1 MWASRPV
8 RGLPCCLRWR
18 ACCAVRGKLCTGCT
32 TTRRHDKPRAR
43 YGHWRM
49 RALGGWNAR
58 RVGGCGQAKGHL
70 AAVQDGVMHVV
81 EVVCISA
88 GRSPT
93 PSTPTGSSSHAPE
106 ARCAPWSNQLSPR
119 PVHHPTTLHNTTR
132 PPESAASWLI
142 SMPFE
147 KCTITILTK
156 TAHLFGQR
164 GPPVTLHLDCRANH
178 LHLDFSP
185 IIGQSAASSTVP
197 IGAPIVV

>member
-1 MWASRPV
+1 MGAQSPNWTA
-8 RGLPCCLRWR
+8 R
-18 ACCAVRGKLCTGCT
+18 A
-32 TTRRHDKPRAR
+32 DPDQ
-43 YGHWRM
+43 
-49 RALGGWNAR
+49 GGWWTRWWYGLYDYGRASQQAPGAIR
-58 RVGGCGQAKGHL
+58 TLEDASLRGVECATRWWCGQAKGHL

-88 GRSPT
+88 GRSPS

-164 GPPVTLHLDCRANH
+164 GPPVTLHLDCPANH
-178 LHLDFSP
+178 LHLDFPP
-185 IIGQSAASSTVP
+185 IIGPSAASSTVP